1 MPVTRMSTNTRAYK
15 IIPHAENNLI
25 EVEWYG
31 NTTSQ
36 QFREGTLEM
45 LNALEKNNASKI
57 IMDMEKLSFSVTQ
70 EDHDWLKE
78 FYVPA
83 AIKSNLRSIAFVEP
97 GFFNTLSIANILYP
111 YFPDQINFEI
121 FESFEAAS
129 LWILKH

>member
-1 MPVTRMSTNTRAYK
+1 MSTNSPAYK
-15 IIPHAENNLI
+15 ITPHPDIRLI
-25 EVEWYG
+25 EVEWFG
-31 NTTSQ
+31 STTSH
-36 QFREGTLEM
+36 QFRDGTLEM
-45 LNALEKNNASKI
+45 LKALEKNSASKI
-57 IMDMEKLSFSVTQ
+57 IMDMEKLAFSVTQ

-78 FYVPA
+78 YYLPQ